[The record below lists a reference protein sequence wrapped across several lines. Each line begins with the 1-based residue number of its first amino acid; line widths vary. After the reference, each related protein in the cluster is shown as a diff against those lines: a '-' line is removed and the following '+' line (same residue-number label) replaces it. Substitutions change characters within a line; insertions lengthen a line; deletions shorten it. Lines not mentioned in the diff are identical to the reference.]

1 MVSKRC
7 AMDPLPHPHPISS
20 RTHRCSSR
28 TCFLIIAQKPGFVPW
43 KSFSTACDPDAETHL
58 RRKRWTRKLS
68 TGSAIMTTKKLSCD
82 VTYWTRLREKIF
94 LGIYLLLRESS
105 IQTFTGG
112 MVIIDEEVKIRS
124 RTPIDYWA

>member
-1 MVSKRC
+1 
-7 AMDPLPHPHPISS
+7 
-20 RTHRCSSR
+20 
-28 TCFLIIAQKPGFVPW
+28 
-43 KSFSTACDPDAETHL
+43 
-58 RRKRWTRKLS
+58 
-68 TGSAIMTTKKLSCD
+68 MTTKKLSCD